1 MFLLHLGSDCMGFIQ
16 LLKENRVRYTGQENM
31 KKKSLLF
38 EWLLYSDNEVEL
50 S

>member
-1 MFLLHLGSDCMGFIQ
+1 MFLLHLGFDCMGLIQ
-16 LLKENRVRYTGQENM
+16 LLKDKSVQG
-31 KKKSLLF
+31 KKNEEKKSSLLF